1 VWGVD
6 VMAAS
11 SCFGRGGSVESSPPP
26 VNAGRGDVGI
36 GQKSGTVKIR
46 RPPFD
51 VVPGRRPMTHVGD
64 WAALVEAI
72 AAGDQRALHALY
84 ERTIESCSR

>member
-1 VWGVD
+1 LDSANPAHRDHQRLGRPGTLGELLYGD
-6 VMAAS
+6 AS
-11 SCFGRGGSVESSPPP
+11 KAP
-26 VNAGRGDVGI
+26 VSER
-36 GQKSGTVKIR
+36 
-46 RPPFD
+46 
-51 VVPGRRPMTHVGD
+51 D

>member
-1 VWGVD
+1 
-6 VMAAS
+6 
-11 SCFGRGGSVESSPPP
+11 
-26 VNAGRGDVGI
+26 
-36 GQKSGTVKIR
+36 
-46 RPPFD
+46 
-51 VVPGRRPMTHVGD
+51 MTHVGD